1 MASFDILYI
10 RPAGSGWGP
19 VHELVQLTGRLF
31 DARLIEVDD
40 TGDVNRFQRAA
51 ALLPRGPRV
60 RDRHLLVV
68 GPQPAAIA
76 HIALPRLWLPGY
88 RSVAVWIIDSF
99 WTDRTPRLLRDRP
112 HVDRLFITDP
122 QLVSEWSG
130 QTGLPVG
137 VLPWGSDT
145 TRFTSVQEGTDR
157 PVDVL
162 RVGRQPS
169 AWSDDERTSRDAT
182 AHGLHFAGRP
192 PFSDDPA
199 RNQMLVRE
207 AMERA
212 RVVLAFSNLVS
223 PAPYTHP
230 TRDYLTGRWTDA
242 LAAGCLVAGT
252 APASAASLLWPGA
265 TVELSPTSRHDA
277 WPVLAQ
283 LASEWTPQAA
293 ADRQAEARRRLD
305 WRYRLRDLCIAMDWA
320 VPDRL
325 TAELATL

>member
-1 MASFDILYI
+1 MHIDLNADLGETT
-10 RPAGSGWGP
+10 AGNP
-19 VHELVQLTGRLF
+19 VADDAAMLELVSSANVATGF
-31 DARLIEVDD
+31 HA
-40 TGDVNRFQRAA
+40 GDPHSIAA
-51 ALLPRGPRV
+51 
-60 RDRHLLVV
+60 
-68 GPQPAAIA
+68 
-76 HIALPRLWLPGY
+76 
-88 RSVAVWIIDSF
+88 
-99 WTDRTPRLLRDRP
+99 TLRD
-112 HVDRLFITDP
+112 
-122 QLVSEWSG
+122 
-130 QTGLPVG
+130 
-137 VLPWGSDT
+137 
-145 TRFTSVQEGTDR
+145 
-157 PVDVL
+157 
-162 RVGRQPS
+162 
-169 AWSDDERTSRDAT
+169 AA

-207 AMERA
+207 AMGRA

-265 TVELSPTSRHDA
+265 TVEISPTSRDDA

-293 ADRQAEARRRLD
+293 ADRQSEARRRLD
-305 WRYRLRDLCIAMDWA
+305 WRYRLRDLCMAMDWA